1 MVNSWIILYYN
12 YIILYYILIFG
23 DAHQSVINPLTV
35 INIHIKRIDGWPY
48 QPYTMFWPW
57 HIHLANSHLRPRN
70 YVKFVAH
77 RNGSSWKQRFD
88 SHSAVDT
95 AFIIICIYIYI
106 YSWMRCLTFTMY
118 ACFWVC
124 SIHPILYRQEAW
136 KSSSHH
142 HWCCYPQTR
151 CQGFTCG
158 SRPGGIND
166 PYIAMRIVYLHIHA

>member
-95 AFIIICIYIYI
+95 AFIIICIYIVECVVLHSLCMHAFECVLFIQFYI
-106 YSWMRCLTFTMY
+106 GRKPGNPAATTIDAATPRRGARGLLVGAGQGVLMT
-118 ACFWVC
+118 
-124 SIHPILYRQEAW
+124 PI
-136 KSSSHH
+136 
-142 HWCCYPQTR
+142 
-151 CQGFTCG
+151 
-158 SRPGGIND
+158 
-166 PYIAMRIVYLHIHA
+166 